1 MKKST
6 YQNKL
11 KAIIDK
17 AKSAGKVSYTAPK
30 KKKVTKVKG
39 KITKMP
45 GLGFKT
51 YPKAKRGDAVKK
63 RMRNNPSN
71 GIGVGH

>member
-6 YQNKL
+6 FQNKINS
-11 KAIIDK
+11 IIKK

-45 GLGFKT
+45 GLAFKT
-51 YPKAKRGDAVKK
+51 YPKTKKGDAVKK
-63 RMRNNPSN
+63 RMRNNPSD